1 LIATDDE
8 EVCSTAATISANGP
22 ATIEDGIDVAGREA
36 VDGYFGGVLIVPGEP
51 LNARRRWHGCSPPT
65 SW

>member
-36 VDGYFGGVLIVPGEP
+36 VGGHLRGVFFVPGER
-51 LNARRRWHGCSPPT
+51 LNARRR
-65 SW
+65 